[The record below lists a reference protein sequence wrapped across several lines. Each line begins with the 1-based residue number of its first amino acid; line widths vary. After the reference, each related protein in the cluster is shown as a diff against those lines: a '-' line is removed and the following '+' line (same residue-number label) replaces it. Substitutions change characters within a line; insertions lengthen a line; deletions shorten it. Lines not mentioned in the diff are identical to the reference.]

1 MAKKSSMGRQKI
13 AIAKIPKKNHLQ
25 VTFSKRRSGLFKKAS
40 ELCTLCGVEI
50 AVIVFSPAG
59 KPFSFGHHEVDTV
72 IERFLTRRPKP
83 AESMPACQNLEAH
96 RNNNIRE
103 LNFMLTHL
111 LNQTEFERKNGEE
124 LERLRIANEKQVWWE
139 LPIERLGTGELE
151 QLKLAIEEV
160 RRNVVEQSS
169 MLAGDHRNGNGM
181 ALFGTADHA
190 HGNIQQFQ
198 DCEDVPEIKPL
209 DHINGGIG
217 SSGTPTFSNY
227 LNFHQDDG
235 IF

>member
-40 ELCTLCGVEI
+40 ELCTLCGVEVAI
-50 AVIVFSPAG
+50 IVFSPAG

-72 IERFLTRRPKP
+72 IDRFLTRRPKP
-83 AESMPACQNLEAH
+83 AESVPACQILEAH

-103 LNFMLTHL
+103 LNFVLAHL
-111 LNQTEFERKNGEE
+111 LNQVEFERKNGEE
-124 LERLRIANEKQVWWE
+124 LERFRIANEKGVWWE

-151 QLKLAIEEV
+151 QLKLAMEEL

-169 MLAGDHRNGNGM
+169 MLAGDHRSGM
-181 ALFGTADHA
+181 ELFGTVDHV
-190 HGNIQQFQ
+190 HGSIQFQ
-198 DCEDVPEIKPL
+198 DCEDVLETKPL
-209 DHINGGIG
+209 DHVNGGI
-217 SSGTPTFSNY
+217 SSSSAPAFSNY
-227 LNFHQDDG
+227 LNFRRDDG